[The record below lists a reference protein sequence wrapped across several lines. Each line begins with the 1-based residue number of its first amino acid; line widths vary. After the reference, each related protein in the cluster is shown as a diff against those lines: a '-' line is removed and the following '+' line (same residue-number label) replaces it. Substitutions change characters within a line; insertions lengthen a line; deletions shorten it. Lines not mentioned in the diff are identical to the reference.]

1 MSKALG
7 EIGDVPRRNDER
19 RSARSVAIVDSTI
32 QDLRYAVRSLAS
44 HPSFALL
51 SALCL
56 GLAIGVN
63 TTVFSLVNGLLL
75 RPLPF
80 EASDQL
86 VTVNEQ
92 RHANPG
98 GGGPASYPNFIDWKE
113 RSAGLA
119 EMAALRRAS
128 VYVADGGEP
137 ERYAGARV
145 SWNLFPVLGVAP
157 AEGRGFRPDEDR
169 AGAAPVVVLSHTV
182 WQQRYGG
189 DKSFVGRSI
198 MVDGVPRIVVGIM
211 PPELSHVSMRSALG
225 LSRVWLPLA
234 ATASDER
241 RDERDLT
248 VYARLRDGISLEMA
262 GARLAPVARELE
274 RLHPRE
280 NEGWGIAVERL
291 RVGVS
296 ARTRSLVLMI
306 MGAVSFV
313 LLIAGANVANLTLAR
328 AASRRREIATRM
340 ALGAPRAR
348 IVRQLLTES
357 LLVAAGSVPVGLAI
371 GSWGR
376 DLLSQDLAEQFPI
389 DVNVLSFTIGLAM
402 LTTVLSGLMPAV
414 QAARRVQH
422 DVLKAGGRDSTSGPP
437 HTRLCAALIV
447 GEVALSLILLVGASL
462 FVRSFLNLLKAEGGF
477 ETSRI
482 MTLRVE
488 MKATGDE
495 SPETA
500 ARRVDELVARLQALP
515 GATSVAAANL
525 MPLRGG
531 GVRRTIVPEGQGPP
545 GGATSVVIGSITPH
559 FFRVL
564 EVPLLEGRTFT
575 DVEGRSRSPVAIV
588 NRTLAQRFWSGGSA
602 IGRRFKQ
609 TTGTN
614 EVWFTVVGVTED
626 ILSWD
631 ISDRPLPT
639 AYLPYPHEAAS
650 DPRLL
655 MRATGDP
662 ALLAQPARA
671 AIRDLDPTLLVFE
684 VLTMTDVHNLAFSRN
699 RTLAWLLIVVAGI
712 ALLLGAIGV
721 YGVVSYFVS
730 QRTHEIG
737 IRAALGADRRALVR
751 LFVSQGM
758 TMTLGGV
765 GLGLAGAWALTLVL
779 RGQLHD
785 VSATDPLSFVG
796 VPIFLVLVA
805 FLAAYIP
812 ARRAAAVDPL
822 IAMRG

>member
-1 MSKALG
+1 
-7 EIGDVPRRNDER
+7 
-19 RSARSVAIVDSTI
+19 
-32 QDLRYAVRSLAS
+32 
-44 HPSFALL
+44 
-51 SALCL
+51 
-56 GLAIGVN
+56 
-63 TTVFSLVNGLLL
+63 
-75 RPLPF
+75 
-80 EASDQL
+80 
-86 VTVNEQ
+86 
-92 RHANPG
+92 
-98 GGGPASYPNFIDWKE
+98 
-113 RSAGLA
+113 
-119 EMAALRRAS
+119 MAALRRAS

-157 AEGRGFRPDEDR
+157 AEGRGFRADEDR

-241 RDERDLT
+241 RDQRDVT
-248 VYARLRDGISLEMA
+248 VYARLRDGISREMA

-340 ALGAPRAR
+340 ALGAPRTR

-402 LTTVLSGLMPAV
+402 LTTGPVGPHAGRAGR
-414 QAARRVQH
+414 AARPARCAESRRPRF
-422 DVLKAGGRDSTSGPP
+422 DVRPAPHPP
-437 HTRLCAALIV
+437 VCRPHRRRGCPLAHPPCR
-447 GEVALSLILLVGASL
+447 GVAL
-462 FVRSFLNLLKAEGGF
+462 RAELSEPPESRGGLRDLSDHDP
-477 ETSRI
+477 ESRDEGHRR
-482 MTLRVE
+482 RV
-488 MKATGDE
+488 T
-495 SPETA
+495 ETA

-588 NRTLAQRFWSGGSA
+588 NRTMAQRFWSGGSA

-609 TTGTN
+609 TTGT
-614 EVWFTVVGVTED
+614 ERRLVHGGRR
-626 ILSWD
+626 
-631 ISDRPLPT
+631 DRGHPELGHQRPSAADCLP
-639 AYLPYPHEAAS
+639 A
-650 DPRLL
+650 
-655 MRATGDP
+655 
-662 ALLAQPARA
+662 
-671 AIRDLDPTLLVFE
+671 
-684 VLTMTDVHNLAFSRN
+684 
-699 RTLAWLLIVVAGI
+699 
-712 ALLLGAIGV
+712 
-721 YGVVSYFVS
+721 VS
-730 QRTHEIG
+730 T
-737 IRAALGADRRALVR
+737 
-751 LFVSQGM
+751 
-758 TMTLGGV
+758 
-765 GLGLAGAWALTLVL
+765 
-779 RGQLHD
+779 
-785 VSATDPLSFVG
+785 
-796 VPIFLVLVA
+796 
-805 FLAAYIP
+805 
-812 ARRAAAVDPL
+812 
-822 IAMRG
+822 